1 MRSSLL
7 QGRADQHAQLRQQES
22 AYVIAAMVPR
32 FDNKRRYKVTGE
44 YNAENRVMY
53 FGMTTAQECN
63 FCSNVAKAE

>member
-1 MRSSLL
+1 M
-7 QGRADQHAQLRQQES
+7 
-22 AYVIAAMVPR
+22 IPR